1 MSAGRKDPC
10 TDIKWDIR
18 ISNLDSSPDLIE
30 KDAECSCLKF
40 RIQTCQIWCVESV
53 NMTFRSFFE
62 IMRPHD
68 ISRLQF
74 GRKETPVSRHQ
85 NAKKLCVASSASVK
99 SRWVW
104 WLCAP
109 EWTFLRSRWY
119 PTVLKPDT
127 QTKNLVIASK
137 ERQRFFYELVLAL
150 CFFVVVWDA
159 HRVSLSVRVFPT
171 CKCEVLGSL
180 SRGPGAWW
188 APKKEERKTSWYWT
202 DICKSV
208 QFFFSLTR

>member
-1 MSAGRKDPC
+1 
-10 TDIKWDIR
+10 
-18 ISNLDSSPDLIE
+18 
-30 KDAECSCLKF
+30 
-40 RIQTCQIWCVESV
+40 
-53 NMTFRSFFE
+53 
-62 IMRPHD
+62 MRPHD

-85 NAKKLCVASSASVK
+85 NAKKFCVASSVSVK

-109 EWTFLRSRWY
+109 EWTFSRSRWY

-137 ERQRFFYELVLAL
+137 ERQRFFYDLVLAL
-150 CFFVVVWDA
+150 CFFCCCL
-159 HRVSLSVRVFPT
+159 RCSSCFTSSLLANVRCWGHFPGVQ
-171 CKCEVLGSL
+171 EVL
-180 SRGPGAWW
+180 AWW

>member
-18 ISNLDSSPDLIE
+18 ISNLDSSPGLIE

-40 RIQTCQIWCVESV
+40 RIQTCQIWCVEPV

-137 ERQRFFYELVLAL
+137 ERQRFFYDLVLAL
-150 CFFVVVWDA
+150 CFFCCCLRCSSCFTECKGLPYLQMWGVGVTFQGS
-159 HRVSLSVRVFPT
+159 RSLVSSQ
-171 CKCEVLGSL
+171 EG
-180 SRGPGAWW
+180 G
-188 APKKEERKTSWYWT
+188 KENLLILDRH
-202 DICKSV
+202 
-208 QFFFSLTR
+208 L